1 MTLAYKSAFT
11 LVLATY
17 PMAYYCLRN
26 ESIGN
31 KSIKIISLPI
41 TWSLDGTYK
50 TDYSRA
56 MQWLVT
62 PI

>member
-1 MTLAYKSAFT
+1 MILAYKNAFT

-41 TWSLDGTYK
+41 T
-50 TDYSRA
+50 
-56 MQWLVT
+56 
-62 PI
+62 